1 MENNKTLYYICA
13 WIPNDENVIAK
24 QIFRLTRI
32 GNQKGYKFIW
42 IDIDGGIQGGVG
54 TSIDLQEVGSDSI
67 EKALI
72 QLIKI
77 VGTTYDKYFLDEL
90 TLDEAYLKAK
100 YFEEEL
106 QKELKS

>member
-1 MENNKTLYYICA
+1 MEKDKTLYCICA
-13 WIPNDENVIAK
+13 WIPNDENIVAK
-24 QIFRLTRI
+24 QIFRLTKI

-54 TSIDLQEVGSDSI
+54 TAIDLQEVGDISI

-77 VGTTYDKYFLDEL
+77 VGTTYDRFLLDEL
-90 TLDEAYLKAK
+90 TLKEAFLKATE
-100 YFEEEL
+100 FEAEL
-106 QKELKS
+106 QKQLK